1 MNPNL
6 KQNLQINLRFIK
18 KFFYIGE
25 PIEGHLTLIS
35 ERPSIIEKI
44 LVEIHCFQSW
54 KFNSKQSLSIKDKIE
69 TIELDLSH
77 APSLSQVQGCYVMP
91 GGENIIPFKLK
102 ISENICPCFE
112 YPLGDIYGYLRYSF
126 DIQIYSTSFNNT
138 FSRFC
143 LPLYSR
149 PSIDNKNKL
158 LSKSTTKTLK
168 KWGLFGIG
176 TTILTVSIPDNNF
189 KYNDNNFKAIIY
201 VDNSNGRANT
211 HEIKVKLIRLIQFLN
226 QQKQIIYK
234 EENVISAITLPARVE
249 PRQKNYFECLLSLK
263 ENNTNRYQYNKNN
276 ICPYELKMPDI
287 NFFMPS
293 LNSSYILCKYELN
306 ISLNFECHVSE
317 SSLPNISFPIY
328 LVHQST
334 IEYLLELQKNKI
346 ENKFENK
353 QTNEINNII
362 NIDNKNNINNNN
374 LINNDL
380 NNELINQID
389 TPFFQ
394 NNNNDI
400 VNMNNNEQNE
410 NLISTD
416 NNIIED
422 DKFLTNDGNNSL
434 IIDNNNG
441 NNINC
446 NFNNNTNI
454 NKINNNVNEDGV
466 KNIKESTFNLLDD
479 NNNNDN
485 IYPDF

>member
-1 MNPNL
+1 MNPEL

-25 PIEGHLTLIS
+25 SIEGHLTLIS

-54 KFNSKQSLSIKDKIE
+54 KFNSKHSLSIKDKIE
-69 TIELDLSH
+69 TIELDLSY

-102 ISENICPCFE
+102 ISEN
-112 YPLGDIYGYLRYSF
+112 
-126 DIQIYSTSFNNT
+126 SFNNT

-249 PRQKNYFECLLSLK
+249 PRQTNYFECLLSLK

-400 VNMNNNEQNE
+400 DNMNNNEQNE

-441 NNINC
+441 NNINY

-454 NKINNNVNEDGV
+454 NKINNNVNEDGI

-479 NNNNDN
+479 NDNNDN

>member
-1 MNPNL
+1 M
-6 KQNLQINLRFIK
+6 
-18 KFFYIGE
+18 
-25 PIEGHLTLIS
+25 
-35 ERPSIIEKI
+35 
-44 LVEIHCFQSW
+44 
-54 KFNSKQSLSIKDKIE
+54 
-69 TIELDLSH
+69 
-77 APSLSQVQGCYVMP
+77 
-91 GGENIIPFKLK
+91 
-102 ISENICPCFE
+102 
-112 YPLGDIYGYLRYSF
+112 
-126 DIQIYSTSFNNT
+126 
-138 FSRFC
+138 
-143 LPLYSR
+143 
-149 PSIDNKNKL
+149 
-158 LSKSTTKTLK
+158 
-168 KWGLFGIG
+168 
-176 TTILTVSIPDNNF
+176 SIPDNNF

-249 PRQKNYFECLLSLK
+249 PRQTNYFECLLSLK

-362 NIDNKNNINNNN
+362 NIDNKNNNKNNN

-380 NNELINQID
+380 NNELINQIN

-410 NLISTD
+410 NLISTV

-441 NNINC
+441 NNINY

-479 NNNNDN
+479 NDN

>member
-1 MNPNL
+1 MNPD
-6 KQNLQINLRFIK
+6 LQQKLQVKLAFEK

-25 PIEGHLTLIS
+25 PIGGKLTLIS

-44 LVEIHCFQSW
+44 VVDICCFQSW
-54 KFNSKQSLSIKDKIE
+54 KFNSKGSLLSNGKIE

-102 ISENICPCFE
+102 ITDNIHPCFE
-112 YPLGDIYGYLRYSF
+112 YPLGEIYAFLRYSF
-126 DIQIYSTSFNNT
+126 DIQIYSTSFKNT
-138 FSRFC
+138 NFRFC
-143 LPLYSR
+143 LPIYSR

-158 LSKSTTKTLK
+158 LNKSVTKTLK
-168 KWGLFGIG
+168 KWGLIGIG
-176 TTILTVSIPDNNF
+176 TTILTVSIPDDNF
-189 KYNDNNFKAIIY
+189 KYNDSTLKAVIY
-201 VDNSNGRANT
+201 VDNTGGKSTTN
-211 HEIKVKLIRLIQFLN
+211 EIKVKLTRLIEFLN
-226 QQKQIIYK
+226 HQKQIIYK
-234 EENVISAITLPARVE
+234 EQSVISSVTLPAHVQ
-249 PRQKNYFECLLSLK
+249 PRQKNYFECILPLK
-263 ENNTNRYQYNKNN
+263 ENNTNRYLYSKTN
-276 ICPYELKMPDI
+276 ICPYELRMTDI
-287 NFFMPS
+287 NFYMPT
-293 LNSSYILCKYELN
+293 LNSNLISCKYELN

-317 SSLPNISFPIY
+317 SSLPSISFPIY

-334 IEYLLELQKNKI
+334 IDFLLELQKNQI
-346 ENKFENK
+346 ENK
-353 QTNEINNII
+353 QINY
-362 NIDNKNNINNNN
+362 IDNKNNN

-400 VNMNNNEQNE
+400 DNMNNNEQNE

-416 NNIIED
+416 SNIIED

-441 NNINC
+441 NNINY

-454 NKINNNVNEDGV
+454 NKINNNVNEYGI

-479 NNNNDN
+479 NDNNDN

>member
-69 TIELDLSH
+69 TIELDLSQ
-77 APSLSQVQGCYVMP
+77 APSLSKVQGCYVMP

-362 NIDNKNNINNNN
+362 NI
-374 LINNDL
+374 
-380 NNELINQID
+380 
-389 TPFFQ
+389 
-394 NNNNDI
+394 
-400 VNMNNNEQNE
+400 M
-410 NLISTD
+410 
-416 NNIIED
+416 IIIL
-422 DKFLTNDGNNSL
+422 KQ
-434 IIDNNNG
+434 
-441 NNINC
+441 
-446 NFNNNTNI
+446 
-454 NKINNNVNEDGV
+454 
-466 KNIKESTFNLLDD
+466 
-479 NNNNDN
+479 
-485 IYPDF
+485 

>member
-54 KFNSKQSLSIKDKIE
+54 KFNSKQFLSIKDKIE

-102 ISENICPCFE
+102 ISENICTCFE

-189 KYNDNNFKAIIY
+189 KYNDNNFKTIIY

-362 NIDNKNNINNNN
+362 NIDNKNNNKNNN

-389 TPFFQ
+389 KPFFQ

-422 DKFLTNDGNNSL
+422 DKFLTNEIFNSYL
-434 IIDNNNG
+434 H
-441 NNINC
+441 
-446 NFNNNTNI
+446 
-454 NKINNNVNEDGV
+454 KI
-466 KNIKESTFNLLDD
+466 
-479 NNNNDN
+479 
-485 IYPDF
+485 